1 MWSLLYS
8 MIHLVSVVPD
18 DKTLPSVPPLQ
29 LSIPSDYPEQSPQWD
44 SDDQQYG
51 KRAVASIK
59 QISETSWGKCT
70 GGICVISRVGDFAV
84 AFLCILEMNHLT
96 KSTVFRI

>member
-1 MWSLLYS
+1 

-59 QISETSWGKCT
+59 
-70 GGICVISRVGDFAV
+70 
-84 AFLCILEMNHLT
+84 
-96 KSTVFRI
+96 